1 MQSPPP
7 SAPASASRAL
17 PIALFTIFLDILG
30 FGLIIPIQPF
40 YAESFGASPT
50 VVTLLAATFSAMQ
63 FLAAPF
69 WGRLSDRVGRRPI
82 ILVSVAVGMVG
93 HVLFATASSLPML
106 FVARLVTGLGTANF
120 GAAQAVVADST
131 SGADRARG
139 MGMLGAAFGLGF
151 IIGPAVGAAMAQ
163 VSPEAP
169 FWFGAALSAA
179 NLVFAWVALPETLP
193 PERRGR
199 DLRPGRWLALLDAGE
214 ARRYPNIPKLLAI
227 TALAVT
233 GMGLMEQ
240 SMALLV
246 ERVWVLPAHGFVASV
261 ATHKQSATMTAV
273 VLVVVGLAS
282 AIVQGGFLGRLTRR
296 HGERTLVR
304 VGATL
309 ATVALGMIP
318 VAAIVG
324 SYPFLVVVGGGVLA
338 AGTALLYPSTNA
350 FVSRSV
356 PATEQGRW
364 LGIGQSLSALGR
376 TIGPAAAGVLFSTH
390 TLLPFIVAAALTLVA
405 VVVAFALRPL
415 SSDQSSATSHAF
427 K

>member
-1 MQSPPP
+1 MGAPSP
-7 SAPASASRAL
+7 SAPAGPRSRAL

-40 YAESFGASPT
+40 YAESFGASAT
-50 VVTLLAATFSAMQ
+50 VVTLLSATFSAMQ

-82 ILVSVAVGMVG
+82 ILVSVAVGMLG
-93 HVLFATASSLPML
+93 HVLFATAGSLPML

-120 GAAQAVVADST
+120 GAAQAVVADTT
-131 SGADRARG
+131 SGHDRARG
-139 MGMLGAAFGLGF
+139 MGLLGAAFGMGF
-151 IIGPAVGAAMAQ
+151 IIGPAVGGALAQ
-163 VSPEAP
+163 LSPEAP
-169 FWFGAALSAA
+169 FWFGAALSAV
-179 NLVFAWVALPETLP
+179 NLAFAFWALPETLP

-199 DLRPGRWLALLDAGE
+199 DRRPGRFIAVLDAGA
-214 ARRYPNIPKLLAI
+214 ARAYPNVPKLLAI

-246 ERVWVLPAHGFVASV
+246 ERVWVLPEHGGVAS
-261 ATHKQSATMTAV
+261 AITHKQSAAMTAV

-296 HGERTLVR
+296 YGERALVR
-304 VGATL
+304 AGAAL
-309 ATVALGMIP
+309 ATVALGLIP

-324 SYPFLVVVGGGVLA
+324 SYPLLVAVGGGVLA

-376 TIGPAAAGVLFSTH
+376 TLGPALAGVLFSAH
-390 TLLPFIVAAALTLVA
+390 ALLPFGVAAALTLVA
-405 VVVAFALRPL
+405 VAVAFALRPL
-415 SSDQSSATSHAF
+415 QASEPKPTD
-427 K
+427 